1 MLIHENHLAR
11 CADLKVNNFAEG
23 FTNCD
28 IAKAIVDH
36 FTAENMKVLSI
47 QQRANKIA
55 HVTFDSKL
63 VSEIVQLRGEL
74 DTGGVKVG
82 VVPPL
87 PPPNWTNVVVYHLM
101 RLIFTLV
108 MP

>member
-1 MLIHENHLAR
+1 MKITWLG
-11 CADLKVNNFAEG
+11 G

-28 IAKAIVDH
+28 ITKAIVDH

-55 HVTFDSKL
+55 HITFDSKL

-74 DTGGVKVG
+74 DIGGVKVG

-87 PPPNWTNVVVYHLM
+87 LPQTGLM
-101 RLIFTLV
+101 LLSTV
-108 MP
+108 

>member
-1 MLIHENHLAR
+1 MLINENHLAR
-11 CADLKVNNFAEG
+11 CADLKVNNFDEG

-36 FTAENMKVLSI
+36 FAAENMKVLSI

-55 HVTFDSKL
+55 RVTFDSKL

-74 DTGGVKVG
+74 DIGGVKVG
-82 VVPPL
+82 VVPPPLLL
-87 PPPNWTNVVVYHLM
+87 PQTGLMLLCIICRLM
-101 RLIFTLV
+101 RPTVI
-108 MP
+108 